1 MANHFVLRHRELT
14 VTYDAGRNPALT
26 ALGYDD
32 GGYTDDFK
40 PADIT
45 TNQTELGE
53 LVSVPLRKSI
63 DSGGETF
70 GFFLPEID
78 VPLGSAWNSPPPA
91 STRGTAVP
99 TRSRIGRRHGTPSSC
114 TAAPSRSRNRCSYSH
129 SIVAGGLL
137 VTSSTTRFTSGT
149 SLVIRV
155 DIRAR
160 TASGSRAQSAVIA
173 SSLATGRSTTG

>member
-32 GGYTDDFK
+32 DGYTDDFK

-45 TNQTELGE
+45 TNQTALGE

-63 DSGGETF
+63 DTGGETF

-78 VPLGSAWNSPPPA
+78 VPLGECVEFTTAGIYARYSGPDSFPHRPQAWHAIELYGSAESVEEP
-91 STRGTAVP
+91 
-99 TRSRIGRRHGTPSSC
+99 
-114 TAAPSRSRNRCSYSH
+114 
-129 SIVAGGLL
+129 L
-137 VTSSTTRFTSGT
+137 
-149 SLVIRV
+149 
-155 DIRAR
+155 
-160 TASGSRAQSAVIA
+160 
-173 SSLATGRSTTG
+173 

>member
-32 GGYTDDFK
+32 GGYADDFK

-45 TNQTELGE
+45 TNRTALGE

-70 GFFLPEID
+70 GFFLPDID
-78 VPLGSAWNSPPPA
+78 VPLGECVEFTTAGIYARYSGPDSFPHRPQSWHAIELYGSAESVEEP
-91 STRGTAVP
+91 
-99 TRSRIGRRHGTPSSC
+99 
-114 TAAPSRSRNRCSYSH
+114 
-129 SIVAGGLL
+129 L
-137 VTSSTTRFTSGT
+137 
-149 SLVIRV
+149 
-155 DIRAR
+155 
-160 TASGSRAQSAVIA
+160 
-173 SSLATGRSTTG
+173 